1 MALFFTFEDNR
12 YNLLVYF
19 LVTTIVLYLGPG
31 FFFRQGPYS
40 YSIEFQLTVLYNKNS
55 SEINKRAMACSK
67 TIKDYCMT
75 SITEVSMSPLPLFT
89 YVRDK
94 FV

>member
-40 YSIEFQLTVLYNKNS
+40 YSIEFQLTVLYNKNFIRNQQ
-55 SEINKRAMACSK
+55 ECNGLQQDNKR
-67 TIKDYCMT
+67 
-75 SITEVSMSPLPLFT
+75 
-89 YVRDK
+89 
-94 FV
+94 